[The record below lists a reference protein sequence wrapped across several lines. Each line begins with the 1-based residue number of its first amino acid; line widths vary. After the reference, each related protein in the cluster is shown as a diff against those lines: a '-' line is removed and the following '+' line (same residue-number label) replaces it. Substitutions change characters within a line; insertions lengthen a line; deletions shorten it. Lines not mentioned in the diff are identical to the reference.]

1 MAVCLYFFPPTVKL
15 KTYLDG
21 YISCHMKTDDDL
33 PDLIVS
39 QADDYHPFYKIS
51 MKNTR
56 PRIKLQSSNG
66 F

>member
-39 QADDYHPFYKIS
+39 QADGNLVIS
-51 MKNTR
+51 Y
-56 PRIKLQSSNG
+56 ISNI
-66 F
+66 